1 MSISSASEITKEIT
15 KEQVDRAYKK
25 KATCSQRITT
35 IFQNWNKE
43 KELAQ
48 NDLEREG
55 IDDFYEGYHAKYA
68 AKLLSWQDVID
79 MYHDQELQKIQEE
92 KEMKEKAYYDQNSR
106 ERKKSTV
113 EPTLSRPTESEQTRL
128 KGAVITDS
136 LGSSVPCIHTETR
149 MVSSTGT
156 VSMPTTHRNQY
167 GASTTT
173 SLTRQR
179 ELSQEDALQ
188 TAAAFRR
195 TIGLEVSR
203 SSEGPVARP
212 SVAPTSVV
220 SPGQGGSMEEEEGED
235 RSIPIGS
242 VQPTQSS
249 LILVGHPDVRY
260 QDIFPP
266 EMSFSHQEEAL
277 HLDPEESWCLLY
289 PFTEAG
295 MRRIEMGTPANL
307 VRLARNDALVETIQI
322 HAYLED
328 IPEWGR
334 HDFRRYPAR
343 FGDPNYVYQPRV
355 NGVTRE
361 RSE

>member
-1 MSISSASEITKEIT
+1 MSISSASEVTKEIT

-55 IDDFYEGYHAKYA
+55 IDEFYEGYHAKYA

-128 KGAVITDS
+128 KGPVIMDS
-136 LGSSVPCIHTETR
+136 SGSSVSDIYTETR

-156 VSMPTTHRNQY
+156 VSMPTTHRSQY
-167 GASTTT
+167 GASSTK

-179 ELSQEDALQ
+179 ES
-188 TAAAFRR
+188 
-195 TIGLEVSR
+195 
-203 SSEGPVARP
+203 
-212 SVAPTSVV
+212 
-220 SPGQGGSMEEEEGED
+220 
-235 RSIPIGS
+235 
-242 VQPTQSS
+242 
-249 LILVGHPDVRY
+249 
-260 QDIFPP
+260 
-266 EMSFSHQEEAL
+266 
-277 HLDPEESWCLLY
+277 
-289 PFTEAG
+289 
-295 MRRIEMGTPANL
+295 
-307 VRLARNDALVETIQI
+307 
-322 HAYLED
+322 
-328 IPEWGR
+328 
-334 HDFRRYPAR
+334 
-343 FGDPNYVYQPRV
+343 
-355 NGVTRE
+355 
-361 RSE
+361 